1 MNKELRKSLD
11 EEQLENVTGGGA
23 GTTHVDDNGNH
34 IFGTKPERR

>member
-1 MNKELRKSLD
+1 MKKGEKKSLD

-34 IFGTKPERR
+34 IFGAKIKK